1 MKNITNF
8 SHIFQHNLPS
18 PPGSPVVTS
27 TTSGFGTPYEY
38 DEKDYYQHQNKGY
51 PFSTTTTSASGNG
64 SVPANPNSHHH
75 PRFANWRSFFILSNF
90 FEGKF
95 SISRIFLDTKK
106 IPVVVGWCLIV
117 AWWLS
122 PKRKLNRHIR
132 FSPIIVPWWPITVP
146 LRIQVNPL
154 ISVLT

>member
-1 MKNITNF
+1 MTYPNLINFFRQKFNKKYF

-75 PRFANWRSFFILSNF
+75 PRFAI
-90 FEGKF
+90 
-95 SISRIFLDTKK
+95 
-106 IPVVVGWCLIV
+106 
-117 AWWLS
+117 
-122 PKRKLNRHIR
+122 
-132 FSPIIVPWWPITVP
+132 
-146 LRIQVNPL
+146 
-154 ISVLT
+154 